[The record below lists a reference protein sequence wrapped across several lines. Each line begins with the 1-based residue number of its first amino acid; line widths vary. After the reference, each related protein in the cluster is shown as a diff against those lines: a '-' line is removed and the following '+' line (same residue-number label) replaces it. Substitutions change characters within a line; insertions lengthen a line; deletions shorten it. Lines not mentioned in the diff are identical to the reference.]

1 MPVTAVR
8 VAPARATTQV
18 GVPRPVEPRSRA
30 PRPVPLG
37 EPRSGVWIDPGQ
49 RNPISLVGPIVGV
62 THDATPG
69 RGGWTQITVGGQGSE
84 AQRRFALLLGPEPA
98 TFPAGPGE
106 RVAIELDCRRGGFHR
121 VCDATVRDARR
132 RLLAAIAGSGY
143 RRLVPGWDVTAGA
156 RATSEVLREE
166 PLSVRHTGGVDVAVR
181 GRRWSVSPLAWT
193 RIDTSEGPYLVHGES
208 VSWEGTRPPD
218 ARDHVAWAALR
229 WE

>member
-1 MPVTAVR
+1 MPVSAVR
-8 VAPARATTQV
+8 VAPARAS
-18 GVPRPVEPRSRA
+18 GEIGAPSPGEARGRA
-30 PRPVPLG
+30 PRPTPPG
-37 EPRSGVWIDPGQ
+37 EPRSGVWIDPGR
-49 RNPISLVGPIVGV
+49 RNPISLVGPVVQV
-62 THDATPG
+62 TQDDTPG
-69 RGGWTQITVGGQGSE
+69 RGGWAQITVGGAGPE

-98 TFPAGPGE
+98 RLPVGPGE
-106 RVAIELDCRRGGFHR
+106 RVAVELDCRRGGFHR

-143 RRLVPGWDVTAGA
+143 RRLVSGWDVTAGA

-166 PLSVRHTGGVDVAVR
+166 PLSVRHTGGVVVAMR
-181 GRRWSVSPLAWT
+181 GRRWSVAPLAWT
-193 RIDTSEGPYLVHGES
+193 RIDTPEGPYLVHGES